1 MPWMEVALNKISIK
15 YKINKSRRVNNVVWL
30 KLRTK
35 KATTAAFTVQNDL
48 IHCLHWDKLT
58 VYTLICWQNR
68 HFDQE
73 VHISVKFSPSAL
85 VQKCYW
91 SLICWQCCPF
101 MCFQLK
107 PQRVWRSSLIFLVPW
122 VSMMRR
128 EAKRRRRWICQRK
141 TTKTTD
147 SSRSDTS
154 SFRTSTVWLYVK
166 LHS

>member
-1 MPWMEVALNKISIK
+1 MIKIKNKK
-15 YKINKSRRVNNVVWL
+15 GNNSCIYCAKWS
-30 KLRTK
+30 
-35 KATTAAFTVQNDL
+35 DII
-48 IHCLHWDKLT
+48 IHACLHWDKLT

-91 SLICWQCCPF
+91 SLICWQCSHCPF